1 MSSES
6 KLIGAQFSEQ
16 EPEPLQQE
24 LFQRLDL
31 QPRSDAGLLFGFRDG
46 KLSLWQNSRQ
56 APSPTC
62 VDFESSDMQYRLRS
76 SGRRQG
82 LARAVGLHRRSG
94 LSILDVTAGLG
105 KDAFIL
111 AALGAKVTLVERS
124 ALIHALLVDGL
135 DRARQS
141 SLESIRTAVG
151 RMMLLHADAVTCLK
165 GEDSSEHCDVLY
177 LDPMYPPRR
186 KSAGV
191 RKDIASLQLLLGPD
205 QDSDQLFQAALESG
219 VPRIVLK
226 RPLHQS
232 KGNTPPASFQ
242 VKGKNSR
249 FDVYVRSRDSIAE

>member
-1 MSSES
+1 MSSEP
-6 KLIGAQFSEQ
+6 KLIGAQFAEQ
-16 EPEPLQQE
+16 EPESLQQE
-24 LFQRLDL
+24 LFQRLGL
-31 QPRSDAGLLFGFRDG
+31 QPSSDTRLLFGFRNG
-46 KLSLWQNSRQ
+46 KLSLWQNSPQ

-111 AALGAKVTLVERS
+111 AALGAQVTLVERS
-124 ALIHALLVDGL
+124 ELIHALLTDGL
-135 DRARQS
+135 DRASQS
-141 SLESIRTAVG
+141 SSESIRAAVA
-151 RMMLLHADAVTCLK
+151 RMTLLHADAVTWLNSDAAS
-165 GEDSSEHCDVLY
+165 GRWDVLC

-186 KSAGV
+186 KSANV

-205 QDSDQLFQAALESG
+205 QDSDQLFQTAMKSG
-219 VPRIVLK
+219 IPRIVIK
-226 RPLHQS
+226 RPVHHPQDQS
-232 KGNTPPASFQ
+232 PVASFQ